1 MSHPGVPPA
10 ELMDF
15 LHRYLNSVA
24 ELEGLLL
31 AHGDPAVS
39 WTAATLAGRL
49 YVSERAALDVLGS
62 LHRQVLLARDGDA
75 FRFEPSNAALRQEVD
90 RLAVWYARA
99 LIEITRVIH
108 GKPGA
113 AVRGFADAFRLRE
126 DK

>member
-1 MSHPGVPPA
+1 MIHPGAPPA

-15 LHRYLNSVA
+15 LHRHLNSVA

-31 AHGDPAVS
+31 AHGNPTVP
-39 WTAATLAGRL
+39 WTPTTLSGRL
-49 YVSERAALDVLGS
+49 YVAEREALDVLAA
-62 LHRQVLLARDGDA
+62 LHRQGLLAREGDA
-75 FRFEPSNAALRQEVD
+75 YRFAPATAALGEDVE
-90 RLAVWYARA
+90 RLAVWYPRA